1 METIWPPIFMVGV
14 EAVCHISALP
24 GLIES
29 GVTEVFRGMPVDSCR
44 DGLSG
49 FREHRRHPSISDAL
63 SLPPD
68 FEDCRGIRKAEMMLG
83 KGEMKD
89 LD

>member
-1 METIWPPIFMVGV
+1 METIWPPISLVGV
-14 EAVCHISALP
+14 EAVCHISPLP

-29 GVTEVFRGMPVDSCR
+29 GVTDVFRGMSVDSCR

-49 FREHRRHPSISDAL
+49 FREHRCHPSISDVL

-68 FEDCRGIRKAEMMLG
+68 FEDCRSIKKADDAG
-83 KGEMKD
+83 KG
-89 LD
+89 